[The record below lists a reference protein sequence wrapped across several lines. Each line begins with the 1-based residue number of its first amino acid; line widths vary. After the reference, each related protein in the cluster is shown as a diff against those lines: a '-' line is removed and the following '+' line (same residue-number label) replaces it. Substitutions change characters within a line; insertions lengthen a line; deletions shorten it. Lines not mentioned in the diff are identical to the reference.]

1 MRATNHKHY
10 GSEGKNITV
19 SKKRKGFKAF
29 SFVFAITLAATV
41 LVIPTTTLAP
51 NVNAFEDSRAAS
63 YSIGDIDEVSVAI
76 TNNCVQVTTTPITQE
91 PTTVVETTEETTTE
105 VTKPTE
111 KAEELDIDVP
121 KEENSYYIEATE
133 TDIPTYVEIEVP
145 EKTEPVPTIKVEE
158 KVEDSIVMAEGYL
171 IGISNPDP
179 NYSPKKVSL
188 SDADRAKLERLVMGE
203 AGSMGYEG
211 CALVAQ
217 AIRDAMNRSNTTSID
232 RIISEYKY
240 YAPTNKTP
248 NQTVKDAVSYIFDS
262 NGSAV
267 QHRVI
272 CFYTGTSGWHE
283 TQTFV
288 VGCGNVRFFDLKY

>member
-10 GSEGKNITV
+10 GSESKNITV

-63 YSIGDIDEVSVAI
+63 YSIGDIDEFSVAI

-91 PTTVVETTEETTTE
+91 PTTVAETTEETTTE

-121 KEENSYYIEATE
+121 KEENSYYIEATG

-145 EKTEPVPTIKVEE
+145 EKTEPVPTIKEEE